1 MGVRRIFAEI
11 EFSPGGLEEWLEAEV
26 NGEAVEALEGWDVL
40 LARAIDQG
48 EEPEYE
54 DIAVE
59 EIFDAFDE
67 DEDGEVE
74 WDSDEGL
81 FHLDI
86 TLPEDDYLIEAR
98 PIVAALTAA
107 VDFGGSGIIEMISV
121 RFDDDDPFHLRLRLE
136 EGEIEEEEMTDADVR
151 ERLAELDDDE
161 E

>member
-1 MGVRRIFAEI
+1 MGVRRVYAEL
-11 EFSPGGLEEWLEAEV
+11 EFSPGGLEEWLEAEI
-26 NGEAVEALEGWDVL
+26 NGESVEIEGWDAL

-59 EIFDAFDE
+59 ALFDAIDEE
-67 DEDGEVE
+67 DEGEVE
-74 WDSDEGL
+74 WDSDEGS

-86 TLPEDDYLIEAR
+86 ALPDDDHLIETR
-98 PIVAALTAA
+98 PIIAALIAA
-107 VDFGGSGIIEMISV
+107 VDFGASGLIEVIFA

-151 ERLAELDDDE
+151 ERLAELDGDGD
-161 E
+161 